1 VRQISALF
9 YGPGTVINGRV
20 QVGFQYPPLTLLW
33 ALPGYLLGDVRYSY
47 IIAVIVSAIFSFAIC
62 PNLRGLWIISILL
75 LSPLTFLVEN
85 RCWTEPLVLLT
96 LSATVYAATKKRW
109 WLPIAL
115 GLFLATKQYNFL
127 ALPFIGYF
135 VQPFH
140 WKAYWKLAGL
150 SLIVG
155 TATVLPFVFWDFQGI
170 WRDLVLFQLA
180 QPFRPDGVS
189 FAVLFP
195 LMIKI
200 GPLAVL
206 AFIMWATGA
215 RRRNQAMFSAAYG
228 VALLLFVATSKQAMT
243 NYFFLIAQAFF
254 LTVAVLAGIP
264 LKPSH

>member
-1 VRQISALF
+1 
-9 YGPGTVINGRV
+9 
-20 QVGFQYPPLTLLW
+20 
-33 ALPGYLLGDVRYSY
+33 
-47 IIAVIVSAIFSFAIC
+47 
-62 PNLRGLWIISILL
+62 
-75 LSPLTFLVEN
+75 
-85 RCWTEPLVLLT
+85 
-96 LSATVYAATKKRW
+96 
-109 WLPIAL
+109 
-115 GLFLATKQYNFL
+115 
-127 ALPFIGYF
+127 
-135 VQPFH
+135 
-140 WKAYWKLAGL
+140 
-150 SLIVG
+150 
-155 TATVLPFVFWDFQGI
+155 
-170 WRDLVLFQLA
+170 LA